1 MSGSKIITG
10 LYEAL
15 EHAKRERRGTFDD
28 VCRMSEHADTPQ
40 DFDAAINAL
49 AMATPKPTDAD

>member
-1 MSGSKIITG
+1 MMQLTPMDWIRAALYNAAASG
-10 LYEAL
+10 L
-15 EHAKRERRGTFDD
+15 TFDD

-49 AMATPKPTDAD
+49 AMATPEPTDAE